1 MAGKAFTPEEIR
13 ILSENPNT
21 FEVSTYR
28 LAFTREAKER
38 ILELSAAGKS
48 ARGIV
53 IELGYDP
60 EMLGDSRVKNI
71 AYYVRLEAESGRG
84 LHQGYA
90 KRSMKRITST
100 QIAGLE
106 ENAESYARLK
116 NEVIYLR
123 EEVEFLKKISQQVIS
138 GKRGK

>member
-1 MAGKAFTPEEIR
+1 MPGKTFTPEEIR

-28 LAFTREAKER
+28 LAFTKEAKER
-38 ILELSAAGKS
+38 ILELSASGKS
-48 ARGIV
+48 ARSIV

-84 LHQGYA
+84 IHQGYR
-90 KRSMKRITST
+90 KRSMKRITPA
-100 QIAGLE
+100 QIAELE
-106 ENAESYARLK
+106 ENAESYAKLK

>member
-1 MAGKAFTPEEIR
+1 MPGKAFTQEEIR
-13 ILSENPNT
+13 ILRENPNT

-28 LAFTREAKER
+28 LAFTKEAKER

-60 EMLGDSRVKNI
+60 EMLGNSRIKNI
-71 AYYVRLEAESGRG
+71 AYHVRQEAESEHGI
-84 LHQGYA
+84 HQGYV
-90 KRSMKRITST
+90 KRSMKRITSS
-100 QIAGLE
+100 QIAELE
-106 ENAESYARLK
+106 ESAESYAKLK
-116 NEVIYLR
+116 NEIIYLR
-123 EEVEFLKKISQQVIS
+123 EEVEFLKKISQRVIS

>member
-1 MAGKAFTPEEIR
+1 MPVKAFTPEEIR

-28 LAFTREAKER
+28 LAFSKEAKER

-60 EMLGDSRVKNI
+60 EMLGHSRVKNI
-71 AYYVRLEAESGRG
+71 AYYVGQEAESGRG
-84 LHQGYA
+84 IHQGYT
-90 KRSMKRITST
+90 KRSKKRITPA
-100 QIAGLE
+100 QIAELE
-106 ENAESYARLK
+106 ENAKSYAKLK